1 MWLSPMMRMVEVTIR
16 LPGTRIAP
24 ATSTSPCCQTRREK
38 QGAKG
43 TTQARNAGSRSSMA
57 HFNGSHQ
64 RGEAIMARIFIS
76 LAESFDTFEA
86 LAASS
91 TLVVV
96 GIAGAQETVMEE
108 HTRPGRGSVP
118 SPAVD
123 STISD
128 FSVER
133 SLIGIAPAAPR
144 VIQPGGIGPDGTVWN
159 VDHFPLFT
167 PGDRYLLFLAQ
178 LHRPNFSPD
187 LYAPVGC
194 YHGGFTVDNQGL
206 VNPLS
211 AFWIKVKD
219 MPLEDVVAA
228 IQRGLRNA

>member
-1 MWLSPMMRMVEVTIR
+1 
-16 LPGTRIAP
+16 
-24 ATSTSPCCQTRREK
+24 
-38 QGAKG
+38 
-43 TTQARNAGSRSSMA
+43 
-57 HFNGSHQ
+57 
-64 RGEAIMARIFIS
+64 MARIFIG

-91 TLVVV
+91 SLVIV
-96 GIAGAQETVMEE
+96 GTAGAQETVIEE
-108 HTRPGRGSVP
+108 HTRPGRISVP
-118 SPAVD
+118 SPTVD

-133 SLIGIAPAAPR
+133 SLIGTAPATSR
-144 VIQPGGIGPDGTVWN
+144 VIQPGGVGPDGTVWD

-167 PGDRYLLFLAQ
+167 PGDRYLLFLTH
-178 LHRPNFSPD
+178 LDRPGFSPD

-194 YHGGFTVDNQGL
+194 YQGVFTVDDQGL

-211 AFWIKVKD
+211 ALWIKVKD

>member
-1 MWLSPMMRMVEVTIR
+1 
-16 LPGTRIAP
+16 
-24 ATSTSPCCQTRREK
+24 
-38 QGAKG
+38 
-43 TTQARNAGSRSSMA
+43 
-57 HFNGSHQ
+57 
-64 RGEAIMARIFIS
+64 MARIFIG

-91 TLVVV
+91 TLVIV

-108 HTRPGRGSVP
+108 HTWPGRVSVP
-118 SPAVD
+118 PPAVD

-133 SLIGIAPAAPR
+133 SLIGTAPATPR
-144 VIQPGGIGPDGTVWN
+144 VIQPGGVGPDGTVWD

-167 PGDRYLLFLAQ
+167 PGDRYLLFLTH
-178 LHRPNFSPD
+178 LDRPNFSPD

-194 YHGGFTVDNQGL
+194 YQGVFTLDNQGL
-206 VNPLS
+206 VNPLWG
-211 AFWIKVKD
+211 FGVKVKD

-228 IQRGLRNA
+228 IQRGLRNS

>member
-1 MWLSPMMRMVEVTIR
+1 
-16 LPGTRIAP
+16 
-24 ATSTSPCCQTRREK
+24 
-38 QGAKG
+38 
-43 TTQARNAGSRSSMA
+43 MA
-57 HFNGSHQ
+57 HCTGRRQ
-64 RGEAIMARIFIS
+64 RGKAIMARIFIG

-91 TLVVV
+91 TLVMV
-96 GIAGAQETVMEE
+96 GTAGAQQTVMED
-108 HTRPGRGSVP
+108 HTWPGRVPVP

-133 SLIGIAPAAPR
+133 SLIGTAPATPR
-144 VIQPGGIGPDGTVWN
+144 VIQPGGVGPDGTVWD

-167 PGDRYLLFLAQ
+167 PGNRYLLFLTH
-178 LHRPNFSPD
+178 LDRPGFSPD

-194 YHGGFTVDNQGL
+194 YQGVFTVDHHGL

-228 IQRGLRNA
+228 IQCGLRNA